1 MSSTIIYACAVIGH
15 LLSSPANSDTTD
27 LKSLRKKALN
37 ELHTVLKTQQEFI
50 KVHAAEYLIWLGHKK
65 DVRSVFLKEMKLH
78 GTEPRYRIGIWR
90 VLAQTENSATAKT
103 KWVNQVLNVFGDMN
117 APDRLHSAETL
128 GKLKTSPLTKYPE
141 ATQQSISGT
150 FRNLSL
156 YTLWATS
163 YQSKDKLEKNRRT
176 FLKTAIKDDN
186 RDARLISSYILR
198 RLKGLNKNEWQKLA
212 AQALIEPDTS
222 SVKMSLL
229 TTAFITV
236 PDKKQQQE
244 LFLKVKNEI
253 LKGYESFPPAKR
265 IELAT
270 ALAENGSTNDVPLLV
285 SFLENKNTK
294 GVYDADSKEA
304 ADVRAAAAYAILK
317 LTNEIEHTKTRS
329 VR

>member
-1 MSSTIIYACAVIGH
+1 MSATILYTCAVIGH

-27 LKSLRKKALN
+27 LKSLRKKALH
-37 ELHTVLKTQQEFI
+37 ELNTVLKTQQEFI

-65 DVRSVFLKEMKLH
+65 NVRTVFLKENELH

-90 VLAQTENSATAKT
+90 VLAQTETNSDAKM

-128 GKLKTSPLTKYPE
+128 GKLHISPLTKYPE

-163 YQSKDKLEKNRRT
+163 YQSKEKLEENRRT

-186 RDARLISSYILR
+186 KDARLISSYILR
-198 RLKGLNKNEWQKLA
+198 RLKGLNSKEWRELA
-212 AQALIEPDTS
+212 TKALEEPDTS
-222 SVKMSLL
+222 SVKISLL

-236 PDKKQQQE
+236 PDKKQQQR
-244 LFLKVKNEI
+244 LFLQLKNEI
-253 LKGYESFPPAKR
+253 SKGYESFPAAKR
-265 IELAT
+265 IELAA
-270 ALAENGSTNDVPLLV
+270 ALAENGSLNDIPLLV

-294 GVYDADSKEA
+294 GIYDRDSKEA

-317 LTNEIEHTKTRS
+317 LTK
-329 VR
+329 